1 MELSELRA
9 ELDAI
14 DAQMLTLFER
24 RMELSAA
31 VAKYKKDQGLPVRDA
46 IREEAILA
54 RAMDTAG
61 PDGRR
66 LYEVILCLSREKQER
81 LLQK

>member
-9 ELDAI
+9 ELDKI
-14 DAQMLTLFER
+14 DTEMLTLFER
-24 RMELSAA
+24 RMEISAA
-31 VAKYKKDQGLPVRDA
+31 VAKYKKDRGLPVRDV

-66 LYEVILCLSREKQER
+66 LYEVILCLSREKQEE
-81 LLQK
+81 LLRE

>member
-9 ELDAI
+9 ELDEI

-24 RMELSAA
+24 RMEISAA
-31 VAKYKKDQGLPVRDA
+31 VAKYKKDCGLPVRDA

-54 RAMDTAG
+54 RAMNAAG

-66 LYEVILCLSREKQER
+66 LYEVILRLSREKQER